1 MKNQSIFFAYTE
13 FMEELNKKS
22 GTDTIAADTN
32 KKVKKNR
39 KDRRDGRWVKE
50 ADPMHKYM
58 PYILPNR
65 ADNEA
70 SLCETFDMTEVLKYL
85 KEKNATIEEGGF
97 KYTLFHV
104 ITAALTKVM
113 YFRPKLNYFIQG
125 HRLYERYDISYA
137 FTIKKRFVDNAE
149 EGLCIIKVGK
159 PGTVPINELYG
170 KIKERVTTIR
180 HHNKTD
186 GTTDI
191 MAKLV
196 KMPRWLIRF
205 VTKILRFWD
214 YHGITPKSLSKDDP
228 YYTSVF
234 ISNLGS
240 IKMRADYHHLA
251 NYGTNSFFL
260 IINEMKKTPVFNED
274 GTYEM
279 KNTLDMAFTIDER
292 IADGVYFGN
301 SIKLLKKVLQNPW
314 MLDRPVETPIEEL

>member
-1 MKNQSIFFAYTE
+1 MKEIKDNNITVSTE
-13 FMEELNKKS
+13 DVEVK
-22 GTDTIAADTN
+22 TR
-32 KKVKKNR
+32 KKNR
-39 KDRRDGRWVKE
+39 KDRRDGRWVQE

-58 PYILPNR
+58 PYILPKR

-70 SLCETFDMTEVLKYL
+70 ALVESFDMTEVVKYL
-85 KEKNATIEEGGF
+85 KEKNSTLEEGGY

-137 FTIKKRFVDNAE
+137 FTMKKKFVDNGD

-159 PGTVPINELYG
+159 KGTVPINELYE
-170 KIKERVTTIR
+170 KIKERVYTLR
-180 HHNKTD
+180 HNDVTD
-186 GTTDI
+186 GTTDV

-196 KMPRWLIRF
+196 KMPRWLVKIA
-205 VTKILRFWD
+205 TKVVNFWD
-214 YHGITPKSLSKDDP
+214 YHGITPRTLSKDDP

-240 IKMRADYHHLA
+240 IKMSANYHHLA

-260 IINEMKKTPVFNED
+260 IINQMKKTPVYNED

-279 KNTLDMAFTIDER
+279 KDTIDMAFTIDER

-301 SIKLLKKVLQNPW
+301 SIKLLKKVLSNPW
-314 MLDRPVETPIEEL
+314 MLDSPVETPVE

>member
-1 MKNQSIFFAYTE
+1 
-13 FMEELNKKS
+13 MEELNKKS

>member
-1 MKNQSIFFAYTE
+1 
-13 FMEELNKKS
+13 MEELNKKG
-22 GTDTIAADTN
+22 GTDTVSADAN

-137 FTIKKRFVDNAE
+137 FTIKKKFVDNAE

-159 PGTVPINELYG
+159 PGTIPIDELYG
-170 KIKERVTTIR
+170 KIKENVTRIR

-196 KMPRWLIRF
+196 KMPRWLIRLA
-205 VTKILRFWD
+205 TKVVRFWD

-314 MLDRPVETPIEEL
+314 MLDNPVETPIEEL